1 VETDEQKIK
10 AITVWASN
18 HSKVDRPLPKI
29 GMKYLNDLLE
39 YIEDMK
45 LLSEQSDMQV
55 LSDRLTK
62 KITKQLESELFMIK
76 SRTEAGRVEEE
87 IEQKSHSL
95 YLEHKMEFQHNLY
108 KEDNA
113 ILYLKV
119 IPVKFILKS
128 LFKRLFT
135 REEE

>member
-1 VETDEQKIK
+1 METDEQKIK
-10 AITVWASN
+10 AITVWVDN